1 MKSHPAYSDSGDSM
15 EALIKEVTHVA
26 VKSLRSGSSEVS
38 KALLTTVVVVKKAKP
53 PTAHA
58 TSVDVA
64 TSISVFDKKSQSTS
78 RVDPSRSIHPHC
90 RSLLN
95 SYWSMFRFGLSPITQ
110 AEAVAVLLAASS
122 AEEPACS

>member
-1 MKSHPAYSDSGDSM
+1 
-15 EALIKEVTHVA
+15 LIKEVTHVA

-64 TSISVFDKKSQSTS
+64 TSISVFNKKSQSTS
-78 RVDPSRSIHPHC
+78 RVNPSRYTHPHC
-90 RSLLN
+90 RSLLLVEVPLRALDHRMKRLL
-95 SYWSMFRFGLSPITQ
+95 SYKY
-110 AEAVAVLLAASS
+110 
-122 AEEPACS
+122 